1 MPMKNWEHQN
11 CQLIRATDRASTA
24 QQSRKVV
31 VVLRGK
37 YTGFSVD
44 DLLLLIGSWIAGAL
58 SVDERGIDCLALQ
71 ARLAAIPHD
80 GSQSAQV
87 RRG

>member
-1 MPMKNWEHQN
+1 MNRIIDANEELGHQN

-37 YTGFSVD
+37 YTGFKVD
-44 DLLLLIGSWIAGAL
+44 DLLLLIGSRIAGAL
-58 SVDERGIDCLALQ
+58 ERG
-71 ARLAAIPHD
+71 
-80 GSQSAQV
+80 
-87 RRG
+87 